1 MIKKIFK
8 ITVICCVLVFA
19 FGNIMSVS
27 AKENTEVDKEL
38 DEKSLMFENLI
49 YFVINT
55 KNENPKM
62 SEDEIIKIISDD
74 LTKQKIDNRGILDIW
89 NALTD
94 SEKKLVVRYP
104 FDALKVNNAKN
115 IATDQ
120 TEKEIW
126 I

>member
-62 SEDEIIKIISDD
+62 SEDEIIKLFLMI
-74 LTKQKIDNRGILDIW
+74 
-89 NALTD
+89 
-94 SEKKLVVRYP
+94 
-104 FDALKVNNAKN
+104 
-115 IATDQ
+115 
-120 TEKEIW
+120 
-126 I
+126 